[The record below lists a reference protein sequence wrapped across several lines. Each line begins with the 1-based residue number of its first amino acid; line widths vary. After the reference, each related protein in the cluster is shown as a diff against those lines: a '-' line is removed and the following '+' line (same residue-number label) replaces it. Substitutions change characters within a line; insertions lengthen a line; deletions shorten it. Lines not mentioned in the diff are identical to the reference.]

1 MYKVHLLIYKCVS
14 LDARSVVHR
23 SNAFTKIVRASV
35 DAIIPYQNVGQVL
48 LKTYDKKYEQ
58 IIRDEKIKMYDKE
71 LIKKKEIIE
80 NTKDLT

>member
-1 MYKVHLLIYKCVS
+1 M
-14 LDARSVVHR
+14 
-23 SNAFTKIVRASV
+23 
-35 DAIIPYQNVGQVL
+35 
-48 LKTYDKKYEQ
+48 KTYDKKYEQ